1 MSDFF
6 KEKLIPQLETN
17 HLGKEIVYL
26 EETDSTNALAKR
38 EKEYPHGTVFVAGKQ
53 TNGRGRSGRVW
64 QSDDENALYM
74 SVLLKPHIKPD
85 KISSITLVFG
95 LAVFNA
101 LKGYADVGIKWPN
114 DIILDNKKLA
124 GILCEMSGNEEKVD
138 YVVCG
143 VGVNVNNASFPD
155 EINNIATSLKLQNGK
170 EYELTE
176 IAAEI
181 LNEFDLLYDEFENK
195 GLDNIL
201 IKYKNNCMTLLKDV
215 KVIMNNQEIDAY
227 ALDITHAGG
236 LLVRIDGEEKVIVS
250 GEASIRGI
258 IGYA

>member
-6 KEKLIPQLETN
+6 EEKLQPQLETN
-17 HLGKEIVYL
+17 HIGKKIVYL
-26 EETDSTNALAKR
+26 EETDSTNSLAKR
-38 EKEYPHGTVFVAGKQ
+38 EKDYPHGTVFVAGKQ

-64 QSDDENALYM
+64 ESCDENALYM
-74 SVLLKPHIKPD
+74 SILLKPQITPD

-114 DIILDNKKLA
+114 DIILDDKKIA

-143 VGVNVNNASFPD
+143 VGVNINNASFSD
-155 EINNIATSLKLQNGK
+155 EINNIAISLKLKNGK
-170 EYELTE
+170 EYEITE

-181 LNEFDLLYDEFENK
+181 LNEFDLLYEEFLK
-195 GLDNIL
+195 KKLDNIL
-201 IKYKNNCMTLLKDV
+201 IKYKNNCITLLKDV
-215 KVIMNNQEIDAY
+215 KVIMNNQEFDAY
-227 ALDITHAGG
+227 AFDITDAGG
-236 LLVRIDGEEKVIVS
+236 LLVRIGDEEKVIVS
-250 GEASIRGI
+250 GEASIRGV

>member
-1 MSDFF
+1 MTNFF
-6 KEKLIPQLETN
+6 AEKLKNQLETECI
-17 HLGKEIVYL
+17 GKEIVFVG
-26 EETDSTNALAKR
+26 ETDSTNALAKR
-38 EKEYPHGTVFVAGKQ
+38 EKKRQSGTVFVAGKQ
-53 TNGRGRSGRVW
+53 TEGRGRNGRTW
-64 QSDDENALYM
+64 NSDDENALYM
-74 SVLLKPHIKPD
+74 SILLKPDLLPE

-114 DIILDNKKLA
+114 DIILNRKKIS
-124 GILCEMSGNEEKVD
+124 GIMCEMSGTEQKID

-143 VGVNVNNASFPD
+143 VGVNVNNNAFSK
-155 EINNIATSLKLQNGK
+155 ELGGIATSLKLETGK
-170 EYELTE
+170 DYEITE

-181 LNEFDLLYDEFENK
+181 LNEFELLYFEFIKN

-201 IKYKNNCMTLLKDV
+201 NQYKDACITLFNDV
-215 KVIMNNQEIDAY
+215 RVIQNSEEMDAY
-227 ALDITHAGG
+227 ALDITPDGA
-236 LLVRIDGEEKVIVS
+236 LLVRTKEGEKVIRS